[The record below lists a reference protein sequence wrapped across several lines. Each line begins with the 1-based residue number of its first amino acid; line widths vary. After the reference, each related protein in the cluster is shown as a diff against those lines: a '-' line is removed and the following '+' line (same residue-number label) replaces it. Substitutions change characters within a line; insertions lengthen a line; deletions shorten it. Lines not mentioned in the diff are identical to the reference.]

1 MVVLRMLFRRQRA
14 PDLASAQEAL
24 ARGQYDVAFAVLEDA
39 VKRGPERAHNATAW
53 LQLAAVYALYGDG
66 GLDNGQPALRNA
78 VSADPKF
85 ASHPLY
91 RALFWEFAAYRG
103 APLSDV
109 KRGLRDVPDRPPQ
122 RDHHHNDHPDNDPPR
137 PDHSDN
143 DHERRASQHDD
154 LRRDA
159 AAPPFDPI
167 ASYHAA
173 AALFAVDAAKS
184 AARRLQA
191 LEEGSLPAY
200 LEWRRWSLLGQC
212 SEVMGEWDDAAAAFT
227 QSVARAPEMEK
238 GAERLSLAGAL
249 VELFRT
255 EEALEHLAATA
266 DEALHPAERAVHRY
280 LLGRAHLDLDNP
292 NLALQYLREAA
303 LLDDEGSG
311 PTYSVAFATAQ
322 ALAAAGRPE
331 EAVGA
336 FTAALENVPPEHR
349 AFTQHEAAYAFIEC
363 DRLSEA
369 ETLLSDVVTDPSY
382 SHRGDAL
389 ADLADVRLR
398 RGELDAAEALAEEA
412 LELGATAAACITLG
426 SVAFEYYRLEDA
438 AAWYEQALSASHA
451 GDPFWVAAQQ
461 MLADVYSQM
470 GEQYAERVLVH
481 ARAALE
487 HTEVASEWYLPLQQY
502 VTDARDRLGGFERV
516 LN

>member
-1 MVVLRMLFRRQRA
+1 MLFRRQRA
-14 PDLASAQEAL
+14 PDLGSAHEAL
-24 ARGQYDVAFAVLEDA
+24 AKGQYDVAFAVLESA
-39 VKRGPERAHNATAW
+39 VKRGADRTHSGQAW
-53 LQLAAVYALYGDG
+53 LQLAAVYALYGDE
-66 GLDNGQPALRNA
+66 GLENGQPALRNA
-78 VSADPKF
+78 VGADPKL
-85 ASHPLY
+85 ASRPLY

-109 KRGLRDVPDRPPQ
+109 KRGLREVPEQPGTDDR
-122 RDHHHNDHPDNDPPR
+122 
-137 PDHSDN
+137 
-143 DHERRASQHDD
+143 
-154 LRRDA
+154 
-159 AAPPFDPI
+159 APAFDPV

-173 AALFAVDAAKS
+173 AALFTVDAAKS
-184 AARRLQA
+184 AARRLRA
-191 LEEGSLPAY
+191 LGPGVLPAY

-212 SEVMGEWDDAAAAFT
+212 AEVLGEWEEAAGAFT
-227 QSVARAPEMEK
+227 FSVQQAPELEK

-249 VELFRT
+249 VELYRT
-255 EEALEHLAATA
+255 EEALEHLAATP
-266 DEALHPAERAVHRY
+266 DDRLQEQERAVHRY

-303 LLDDEGSG
+303 LLDDEQGG

-322 ALAAAGRPE
+322 ALTAAGRSD
-331 EAVGA
+331 EAVAA
-336 FTAALENVPPEHR
+336 FAAALETVPAEHR
-349 AFTQHEAAYAFIEC
+349 AFTQHEAAYAYIEC

-369 ETLLSDVVTDPSY
+369 EALLGEVVTDPSY

-398 RGELDAAEALAEEA
+398 RGELDAAGDLAREA
-412 LELGATAAACITLG
+412 LELGATAPACITLG
-426 SVAFEYYRLEDA
+426 SVAFEYYRLEEA
-438 AAWYEQALSASHA
+438 AAWYEQALSASQT

-470 GEQYAERVLVH
+470 GEQYTERVLLH

-487 HTEVASEWYLPLQQY
+487 HTEAGSDWYLPLKQY
-502 VTDARDRLGGFERV
+502 VEGARDRLGGFERV